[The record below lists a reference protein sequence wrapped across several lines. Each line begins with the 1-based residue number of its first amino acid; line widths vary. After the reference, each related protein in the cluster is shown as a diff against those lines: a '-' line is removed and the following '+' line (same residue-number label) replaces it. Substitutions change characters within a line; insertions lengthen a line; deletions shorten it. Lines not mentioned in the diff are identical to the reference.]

1 MKVVILAGGYG
12 TRLSEETR
20 VLPKPMI
27 EIGGMPILWH
37 IMKYYYA
44 YGHDEFIICLGYKGD
59 IIKEWFYH
67 YWLRTSDVTMKT
79 TAQGTELQ
87 MRRIAAENWSVTL
100 ADTGQDVQTGLRI
113 KRIEEYVGGEPFFL
127 TYGDG
132 LSNVDLNALLAQHN
146 RSGNF
151 VTITAIQP
159 QGRFGEVDFNENGQV
174 SSFNEKGRNKYI
186 NAGFMVA
193 EPELFGYLGK
203 NEPLEFAPF
212 EALVRDGK
220 MGVYPHGGFWK
231 CMDTLSDLKI
241 IEGIWEG
248 EQVPWKIWK

>member
-87 MRRIAAENWSVTL
+87 MRRSAAENWSVTL

-151 VTITAIQP
+151 VTITAEI
-159 QGRFGEVDFNENGQV
+159 R
-174 SSFNEKGRNKYI
+174 
-186 NAGFMVA
+186 
-193 EPELFGYLGK
+193 
-203 NEPLEFAPF
+203 
-212 EALVRDGK
+212 
-220 MGVYPHGGFWK
+220 
-231 CMDTLSDLKI
+231 
-241 IEGIWEG
+241 
-248 EQVPWKIWK
+248 